1 MHVNFE
7 NFELKIGTE
16 VIERIGNNCKTKYF
30 KFVGIHL
37 DEHISWQYQINHVHA
52 KLASANYAISSSK
65 HFLPRKIRLT
75 LYNSLF
81 RSHLEFGLLAWW
93 GLSSNKLLKIINTQ
107 KKCVRNVAG
116 KGHRSHTG
124 PIFSSL
130 GLLKFNDMFEYQ
142 CSIFMH
148 KYLHNKLPSS
158 FDNKFTKCCDYH
170 IGWKIDKSGVTVL
183 VVTEIYSRIS
193 GIVHSLPLNILFTLS
208 RLVEIISIICDSFKI
223 LQNANGRLPDDL
235 SKLVMHI
242 LFIFQ
247 ACFCLIPDHKW
258 IFQRRVC
265 QL

>member
-1 MHVNFE
+1 MDC
-7 NFELKIGTE
+7 ELKIGTE

-81 RSHLEFGLLAWW
+81 RSHLEFGILAWG
-93 GLSSNKLLKIINTQ
+93 GLSSNKLLKITNTQ

-130 GLLKFNDMFEYQ
+130 GLLKFNDLFKHQ

-148 KYLHNKLPSS
+148 KYLHNKLPNS
-158 FDNKFTKCCDYH
+158 FDNTFTPLAAPNRTNSYQLGILRKKYLSHFPTYQLPITWNSNCLSLKCTTN
-170 IGWKIDKSGVTVL
+170 GT
-183 VVTEIYSRIS
+183 
-193 GIVHSLPLNILFTLS
+193 
-208 RLVEIISIICDSFKI
+208 SFKNNLKELI
-223 LQNANGRLPDDL
+223 LATYPPAVKCNSRSCPDCY
-235 SKLVMHI
+235 K
-242 LFIFQ
+242 
-247 ACFCLIPDHKW
+247 
-258 IFQRRVC
+258 
-265 QL
+265 